1 MPLLRLVEKR
11 VGKVFLYPHQEE
23 AMVFKTRIMDEAAL
37 ERSLVRIAHQIIEKN
52 DGVDNLCLLG
62 IRTRGVPLSE
72 RLAKNI
78 CAIEG
83 KSVDVGK
90 LDITLYRDDL
100 SQIAETPLVVGSEI
114 PFSVEGKTVVLV
126 DDVIYTTRTA
136 RAAMDAVIA
145 LGRPARVQLFALINR
160 GHAEFPIKPDFVGKN
175 IPTSKNEVVAVR
187 LQETDGETAVLLY
200 EK

>member
-1 MPLLRLVEKR
+1 
-11 VGKVFLYPHQEE
+11 
-23 AMVFKTRIMDEAAL
+23 MVFKTQIMDRSAV

-52 DGVDNLCLLG
+52 DGVENLCLLG

-72 RLAKNI
+72 RVAKNI
-78 CAIEG
+78 EAIEG
-83 KSVDVGK
+83 KSVEVGK

-100 SQIAETPLVVGSEI
+100 SRIAETPLVVGNDV

-126 DDVIYTTRTA
+126 DDVVFTTRTA

-145 LGRPARVQLFALINR
+145 LGRPARIQLFALINR
-160 GHAEFPIKPDFVGKN
+160 GHAEFPIKPDYVGKN

>member
-1 MPLLRLVEKR
+1 
-11 VGKVFLYPHQEE
+11 
-23 AMVFKTRIMDEAAL
+23 MVFKTCIMDEAAL

-78 CAIEG
+78 SAIEG

-100 SQIAETPLVVGSEI
+100 SQIAETPLGVGSDI
-114 PFSVEGKTVVLV
+114 PCSVEGKTVVLV

>member
-1 MPLLRLVEKR
+1 
-11 VGKVFLYPHQEE
+11 
-23 AMVFKTRIMDEAAL
+23 MVFKTQIMDEAAV

-52 DGVDNLCLLG
+52 DGIENVCLLG

-72 RLAKNI
+72 RLAENI
-78 CAIEG
+78 RRIEG
-83 KSVDVGK
+83 KSLEVGK

-100 SQIAETPLVVGSEI
+100 SQIADVPVMEGSEV

-136 RAAMDAVIA
+136 RAAMEAVIA
-145 LGRPARVQLFALINR
+145 LGRPAKIQLFALINR

-175 IPTSKNEVVAVR
+175 IPTSTNEVVAVR
-187 LQETDGETAVLLY
+187 LKETDGETAVLLY

>member
-1 MPLLRLVEKR
+1 M
-11 VGKVFLYPHQEE
+11 H
-23 AMVFKTRIMDEAAL
+23 FKTQIMDEAAVD
-37 ERSLVRIAHQIIEKN
+37 RSLIRIAHQIIEKN
-52 DGVDNLCLLG
+52 DGVDGLCLLG
-62 IRTRGVPLSE
+62 IRTRGVPLAE
-72 RLAKNI
+72 RLAENI
-78 CAIEG
+78 ERIEG
-83 KSVDVGK
+83 SSVDVGK

-100 SQIAETPLVVGSEI
+100 SQVFETPLLEGSEV

-136 RAAMDAVIA
+136 RAAMEAVIA
-145 LGRPARVQLFALINR
+145 LGRPSRIQLFALINR

-187 LQETDGETAVLLY
+187 LKETDGETAVLLF

>member
-1 MPLLRLVEKR
+1 
-11 VGKVFLYPHQEE
+11 
-23 AMVFKTRIMDEAAL
+23 MVFKTQIMDQAAV

-52 DGVDNLCLLG
+52 DGVENLCLLG

-72 RLAKNI
+72 RVAKNI
-78 CAIEG
+78 EAIEG
-83 KSVDVGK
+83 RSVEVGK

-100 SQIAETPLVVGSEI
+100 SQIAETPLVVGNDV

-126 DDVIYTTRTA
+126 DDVVFTTRTA

-145 LGRPARVQLFALINR
+145 LGRPARIQLFALINR
-160 GHAEFPIKPDFVGKN
+160 GHAEFPIKPDYVGKN

>member
-1 MPLLRLVEKR
+1 
-11 VGKVFLYPHQEE
+11 
-23 AMVFKTRIMDEAAL
+23 MVFKTQIMDQAAV

-52 DGVDNLCLLG
+52 DGVENLCLLG

-72 RLAKNI
+72 RVAKNI
-78 CAIEG
+78 EAIEG
-83 KSVDVGK
+83 RRVEVGK

-100 SQIAETPLVVGSEI
+100 SQIAETPLVVGNEI

-126 DDVIYTTRTA
+126 DDVVFTTRTA

-145 LGRPARVQLFALINR
+145 LGRPAKIQLFALINR
-160 GHAEFPIKPDFVGKN
+160 GHAEFPIKPDYVGKN